1 MHAGWKRRARCIVI
15 VVLWV
20 LLAHSS
26 PASHPRISP
35 AERKYIESSLE
46 EEGNAVK
53 VGLAPSPGEH
63 STGLDTGAERSHEA
77 GCLSGRRR
85 GQVVVP
91 DWWVYPPR
99 PDTG

>member
-1 MHAGWKRRARCIVI
+1 MYVCMYDTGSLGVVWF
-15 VVLWV
+15 VLWV

-53 VGLAPSPGEH
+53 VGLA
-63 STGLDTGAERSHEA
+63 
-77 GCLSGRRR
+77 
-85 GQVVVP
+85 VVVHYFYLLCKSGGVVGN
-91 DWWVYPPR
+91 DITKPR
-99 PDTG
+99 EVSS